1 MKVDY
6 IRLFEYIDAK
16 LMEVVMPI
24 YEYECPCCRE
34 KFEKLQR
41 RAEEQPACPRCGKPA
56 QRSVSV
62 FAGATATAGGGCAGP
77 AGSGFG

>member
-6 IRLFEYIDAK
+6 IRLFEYIIAK
-16 LMEVVMPI
+16 LTEVVMPI
-24 YEYECPCCRE
+24 YEYNCPFCRE

-41 RAEEQPACPRCGKPA
+41 RADEQPACPRCGKPA
-56 QRSVSV
+56 ERSVSV
-62 FAGATATAGGGCAGP
+62 FAGATDTAGSGCAGS